1 MFERQ
6 PRGRL
11 GRDLTTA
18 VGKPLFENFYARQR
32 FLLAVGAAFFS
43 RQALY
48 LSLNTAED
56 FNLPE
61 ARLGDG
67 GDIVDGLLEQFTPR
81 MCQQ

>member
-18 VGKPLFENFYARQR
+18 VGKPLFENVYVRQR
-32 FLLAVGAAFFS
+32 FLLVDGAAFFS

-56 FNLPE
+56 FNLLE

-67 GDIVDGLLEQFTPR
+67 ATLLMVCSNSLR
-81 MCQQ
+81 RACAQQ

>member
-18 VGKPLFENFYARQR
+18 VGKPLFENVYARQR
-32 FLLAVGAAFFS
+32 FLLVDGAAFFS

-48 LSLNTAED
+48 LRFNAAED
-56 FNLPE
+56 FNRLE

-67 GDIVDGLLEQFTPR
+67 ATLLMVCSNSLR
-81 MCQQ
+81 RACAQQ

>member
-1 MFERQ
+1 M
-6 PRGRL
+6 
-11 GRDLTTA
+11 
-18 VGKPLFENFYARQR
+18 FENFYARQR
-32 FLLAVGAAFFS
+32 FLLADGAAFFG

-56 FNLPE
+56 FKLTE

>member
-1 MFERQ
+1 MFEN
-6 PRGRL
+6 
-11 GRDLTTA
+11 
-18 VGKPLFENFYARQR
+18 VYARQR
-32 FLLAVGAAFFS
+32 FLLADGAAFFS